1 MPSCRVALTGWIFL
15 LLSLLIFPCCR
26 NRQQA
31 EISRPLPEVRTL
43 IARRES
49 VQPRLLLFGT
59 VVQHSKADVFAAGEG
74 RIESLLVEEG
84 DRVARGQILTRLE
97 RTRLLIRR
105 REAEAEVESKRALL
119 QLTQQKLIQGK
130 RDVEAR
136 LIAIENARAE
146 LAQRQ
151 TECAH
156 IAVLYENKKQLFEA
170 GGVSLEDLEA
180 VKTSYAGAENELA
193 KARGDL
199 AIQEIGFRAE
209 DIRAAGYELPATE
222 VQRRELLTEINT
234 GTLQAE
240 RRVSEAEL
248 SSALAQL
255 EAIDLLLEET
265 AVRAPIAGIVGA
277 RYREEGEK
285 TSPRERLFTI
295 LNTDLVYVQVDV
307 SEKDLHRIKTGQR
320 AAVKL
325 DRAPDLSIP
334 GEVKLISPYLDPETR
349 TGRVRIEIA
358 NKDGT
363 LTPGSFVR
371 LSIVTGSVQERIVL
385 PRSAVLL
392 DERGESYVFVLR
404 DNRLFKQGVEL
415 ADASPEQALVIRG
428 IDEGEIIC
436 GEPSPAYSDGMEV
449 AVSP

>member
-1 MPSCRVALTGWIFL
+1 MPSCRAELTGWIFFL
-15 LLSLLIFPCCR
+15 LFLLPLPGCR
-26 NRQQA
+26 NRQQDH
-31 EISRPLPEVRTL
+31 IPRPLPEVRTL
-43 IARRES
+43 TACRES

-74 RIESLLVEEG
+74 HIESLLVEEG
-84 DRVARGQILTRLE
+84 DKVARGQILARLD
-97 RTRLLIRR
+97 RTRLLIRH

-119 QLTQQKLIQGK
+119 QLTEQKLLQGK

-136 LIAIENARAE
+136 LIAVENARAE

-156 IAVLYENKKQLFEA
+156 IAALYENKKQLFEA
-170 GGVSLEDLEA
+170 GGISREDLET
-180 VKTSYAGAENELA
+180 VKTRYAGAKNELA

-222 VQRRELLTEINT
+222 EQRRELLAEINT

-240 RRVSEAEL
+240 RRVGEAEL

-285 TSPRERLFTI
+285 TSTRERLFTI
-295 LNTDLVYVQVDV
+295 LNTDRVYVQADV
-307 SEKDLHRIKTGQR
+307 SEKDLSRIKTGQR
-320 AAVKL
+320 AAVTL
-325 DRAPDLSIP
+325 DHAAVLSVQ
-334 GEVKLISPYLDPETR
+334 GVVKLISPYLDPETR
-349 TGRVRIEIA
+349 TGRVRVEVA
-358 NKDGT
+358 NKDGF

-371 LSIVTGSVQERIVL
+371 LSIVTGSVQEHIVL

-415 ADASPEQALVIRG
+415 AAGLPEKAMVIRG
-428 IDEGEIIC
+428 IEEGEIIC